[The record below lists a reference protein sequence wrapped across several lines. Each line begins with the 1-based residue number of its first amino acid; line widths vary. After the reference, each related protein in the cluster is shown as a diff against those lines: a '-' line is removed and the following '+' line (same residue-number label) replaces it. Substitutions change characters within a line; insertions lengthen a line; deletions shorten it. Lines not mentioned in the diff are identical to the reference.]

1 MRLTLLQHQTD
12 VPLTACDF
20 VPPGGTIGRSPE
32 NHLVLPDA
40 ERNISR
46 LQALIHVAADGDC
59 RLTNQGSV
67 TVIFHNGTPLARGVQ
82 VRLENGDT
90 IDIGRYK
97 MRVSAVPQ
105 VTRGAALGLDPLIL
119 FAAKDDSEHDAPDIL
134 QPVDSP
140 EASLQEM
147 PGPTGSEERAA
158 RQKLARLAIDP
169 VVHQDAGEQSAHHAE
184 DHCE

>member
-67 TVIFHNGTPLARGVQ
+67 TVIFHNGTPLARGGQ

-97 MRVSAVPQ
+97 MRVSAAPQ

-119 FAAKDDSEHDAPDIL
+119 FAAKTTASTARPTSC
-134 QPVDSP
+134 SP
-140 EASLQEM
+140 STARKPLCKKC
-147 PGPTGSEERAA
+147 PA
-158 RQKLARLAIDP
+158 RQDLKSGLPDRSWQGLL
-169 VVHQDAGEQSAHHAE
+169 
-184 DHCE
+184 